1 VTENQIVWWLYAFA
15 IATRIPRIVERWRAP
30 LLRGPGWFFNVEAAP
45 DFLEGSGGAIL
56 RRYRR
61 RLFLPWAIEVSVCAA
76 LLLDG
81 RNLYA
86 MGLIGLIMAVT
97 LLTRLNYI
105 AARRAAENQ
114 ARRFELPGASHPV
127 SVVALSLHPRTLG
140 DYTNP
145 WIEAA
150 IALALGGS
158 LAWLGY
164 RYAAWP
170 DWQLVRGPFAATVM
184 YIYLQGGVLLIKRA
198 IVRARCVA
206 PADNAS
212 QYLAWRDS
220 LRRLATA
227 MCDYVRLVLAF
238 GAVAFDIQSVT
249 NPWAGSA
256 AQRTTT
262 LAVLLAG
269 GLATAYQWRR
279 RVQYLE
285 VARRTRP
292 ANFLVLAD
300 VQDTGS
306 PVCFRP
312 ALPVLLLNGPNGY
325 ALNLAS
331 AAVKATGL
339 YLAGFATLWVCL
351 TR

>member
-1 VTENQIVWWLYAFA
+1 VTENQIVVWLCIFVF
-15 IATRIPRIVERWRAP
+15 ATRIPRIVERWKAP
-30 LLRGPGWFFNVEAAP
+30 LLRGPGWFFSVEVAP
-45 DFLEGSGGAIL
+45 DFREGAGAAIL
-56 RRYRR
+56 RRYRT
-61 RLFLPWAIEVSVCAA
+61 RLFLPWAIEVPIFIA
-76 LLLDG
+76 LLLAG
-81 RNLYA
+81 RNLYI
-86 MGLIGLIMAVT
+86 MGLIAVVT
-97 LLTRLNYI
+97 PLTRLNYY
-105 AARRAAENQ
+105 AAQRAAENQ
-114 ARRFELPGASHPV
+114 ARRSELPGTRHPV
-127 SVVALSLHPRTLG
+127 SAVALSLHPRTLR

-145 WIEAA
+145 WIEAV

-164 RYAAWP
+164 RYATLQ
-170 DWQLVRGPFAATVM
+170 DWQPVRLPFAMTVI

-227 MCDYVRLVLAF
+227 ICDYVRLMLAF
-238 GAVAFDIQSVT
+238 GPLAFDLQWVT
-249 NPWAGSA
+249 KPWAGSA
-256 AQRTTT
+256 AQRT
-262 LAVLLAG
+262 LLLAAFLG
-269 GLATAYQWRR
+269 GALATLFEWRR
-279 RVQYLE
+279 RLQYLE
-285 VARRTRP
+285 VARRTKP
-292 ANFLVLAD
+292 ANYLVLPD

-331 AAVKATGL
+331 APVKAAGL